1 MQKDILD
8 FQDRIFTVVIIVSWV
23 FYISFLTGISIS
35 APKYLEIFDYYVK
48 IYVSLF
54 LLFRFNPFTK
64 IKFTELDRKIAFSAG
79 IFLFTTTSL
88 NHFLINKLVTVK
100 NIIIDK
106 TK

>member
-8 FQDRIFTVVIIVSWV
+8 FQDRIFTLVIIVSWML
-23 FYISFLTGISIS
+23 YISILTGISVS
-35 APKYLEIFDYYVK
+35 APKYLEIFDYYVR

-54 LLFRFNPFTK
+54 LLFRFNPLTK

-79 IFLFTTTSL
+79 IFLFTTSSL

-100 NIIIDK
+100 NIIVEK

>member
-8 FQDRIFTVVIIVSWV
+8 FQDRIFTLVIIVSWML
-23 FYISFLTGISIS
+23 YISILTGISVS

-79 IFLFTTTSL
+79 IFLFTTSSL
-88 NHFLINKLVTVK
+88 NYFLINKLVTVK
-100 NIIIDK
+100 NIIVEK